1 MTNRKQTSQKF
12 DATLA
17 AKIEGHFF
25 ASSVAEWR
33 TNDDPAALIKIMQTG
48 GFPFRVWWL
57 PVPADAHYMIEN
69 YAPKVEGVAPVASY
83 GFEKYGEA

>member
-1 MTNRKQTSQKF
+1 MTNRKQNSQKF

-17 AKIEGHFF
+17 AKTGGHFF

-33 TNDDPAALIKIMQTG
+33 TNADPAALIKIMQTG
-48 GFPFRVWWL
+48 GFPFRVWWV
-57 PVPADAHYMIEN
+57 PVPAEAHYSIEH
-69 YAPKVEGVAPVASY
+69 YSPKVEGATPVASY